1 MGYATVRHVPR
12 CTDYGNAKR
21 IHDQITPIRGRT
33 PEIRPLGK
41 RRDADEYWARMDGD
55 VVEFV
60 LYKTPVIRFYPE
72 GDIEI
77 TVANWSTASTH
88 QFIWHVLN
96 LKAMGRAGKT
106 VVDFRPE
113 KVAIDPSS
121 SLLVR
126 MVEGKLKPVD
136 AKPLD
141 GYAVNRKAMN
151 KVKAQYKEFIQY
163 IKGFEALRMHDTEV
177 VHNQGTPYEMRF
189 SYPLIEYSVQEAVDA
204 LGVTPKENTPLR
216 QNTQLSTTNYV
227 NAFAWSYAL
236 NLPQEHSRYEP
247 ERFKEKSH
255 TQMEALMRLCA
266 NDQPEGDKH
275 TNFHKAIMVLLT
287 HGTHVIAADD
297 GDLTNVRTVRN
308 PKLLATF
315 EGVMKRHHR
324 AEYLDKVQLKN
335 GALPNTTYMLWMQE
349 V

>member
-1 MGYATVRHVPR
+1 MGYRTVRHVPR
-12 CTDYGNAKR
+12 CTNYANAKR

-33 PEIRPLGK
+33 PEIRPLGQ

-60 LYKTPVIRFYPE
+60 LYKTPVIRFHPE

-96 LKAMGRAGKT
+96 LRAMGRAGKT
-106 VVDFRPE
+106 VIDFRPE

-163 IKGFEALRMHDTEV
+163 VKGFEALRVHDTEII
-177 VHNQGTPYEMRF
+177 HNKGTPYEVRF
-189 SYPLIEYSVQEAVDA
+189 SYPTVEYSIQEAVDA
-204 LGVTPKENTPLR
+204 LGIALKENTPLR
-216 QNTQLSTTNYV
+216 DNQQIKTRAYV
-227 NAFAWSYAL
+227 DTYAWSYAL
-236 NLPQEHSRYEP
+236 HLPQEHNRQNAEA
-247 ERFKEKSH
+247 FKRLGHK
-255 TQMEALMRLCA
+255 QMEAFMRLCA
-266 NDQPEGDKH
+266 NDQPEEDKH
-275 TNFHKAIMVLLT
+275 TNFHKAVMVMLT
-287 HGTHVIAADD
+287 YTHWLGADD
-297 GDLTNVRTVRN
+297 GDLTNIRSVRN
-308 PKLLATF
+308 PKLLAMF